1 MSDVRIA
8 PAPAATSDPD
18 RALEAR
24 ILETRGSISALYAVL
39 LNSPPVADG
48 WERLLTA
55 IRQKMALPPRLR
67 ELAIL
72 RIAVLNGADYEF
84 DSHIPHALRAGV
96 SAAEIGAVKDPT
108 TEAFKAN
115 DRLVLDYTDAM
126 TRDVR
131 VSDQLFANIQSQFDA
146 RGCVELTATIAAY
159 NMVSRFLVALDVH

>member
-8 PAPAATSDPD
+8 PAPAPSSDSD

-24 ILETRGSISALYAVL
+24 ILEARGSISALYAVL

-55 IRQKMALPPRLR
+55 VRQKTHLPPRLR

-84 DSHIPHALRAGV
+84 ESHVAHALRAGL
-96 SAAEIGAVKDPT
+96 SATEIGAVREPT
-108 TEAFKAN
+108 TEAFNAI

-131 VSDQLFANIQSQFDA
+131 VSDQLFAHIQSQFDD
-146 RGCVELTATIAAY
+146 RGRVELTATIAAY
-159 NMVSRFLVALDVH
+159 NMVSRFLVALHVH